1 MKNCYQITNHSSAFN
16 LIRKINKTLN
26 VMCEVMLCWLKL
38 SKDATVELDASE
50 YGRCFVCG
58 YGVAFQ
64 DRHPTE
70 PGQGCDAERLQSV
83 VGFAVEVEEVGVAS
97 AVPVASDCAHAC
109 GCLSCQP

>member
-1 MKNCYQITNHSSAFN
+1 MRSD
-16 LIRKINKTLN
+16 
-26 VMCEVMLCWLKL
+26 VCWLKL

-50 YGRCFVCG
+50 YGSCFGYG

-64 DRHPTE
+64 DRHPTG

-83 VGFAVEVEEVGVAS
+83 VGFAVVAEKVGVAS
-97 AVPVASDCAHAC
+97 AMSVASDCVHAC